1 MRNDD
6 AGLRILA
13 IDPMHKGFG
22 YVVVEGGT
30 LLVDWGVAHVR
41 GPKHI
46 GCLRRLSELVEQYA
60 PDLLV
65 IEDPAVDS
73 RRWARVHKLLLDIR
87 VWGEK
92 RGVRVRML
100 SRRRVR
106 KVFAEWNAT
115 TKEEIAAVIA
125 RQFTELAF
133 QLPPHRKCY
142 MSEDARMS
150 IFDAAALAL
159 TVLEGRKYGQS
170 QKPCSLHPALDRNS
184 LLSYNPSTYTQTA
197 SGNTNNRVQ

>member
-1 MRNDD
+1 MRND
-6 AGLRILA
+6 GTEFRILA
-13 IDPMHKGFG
+13 IDPIHKGFG
-22 YVVVEGGT
+22 YVVIEGDR

-41 GPKHI
+41 GPKHS

-60 PDLLV
+60 PDFVV

-73 RRWARVHKLLLDIR
+73 HRWARVRRLLQDVHK
-87 VWGEK
+87 WGER

-100 SRRRVR
+100 SRRRVQLAF
-106 KVFAEWNAT
+106 VACNAR
-115 TKEEIAAVIA
+115 TKEEIAAAIA
-125 RQFTELAF
+125 AQFPELAF

-159 TVLEGRKYGQS
+159 TLLAGRRGRADPGRKS
-170 QKPCSLHPALDRNS
+170 
-184 LLSYNPSTYTQTA
+184 
-197 SGNTNNRVQ
+197 

>member
-6 AGLRILA
+6 NGLRILA

-22 YVVVEGGT
+22 YVVLEEPG

-41 GPKHI
+41 GPKHSGSI
-46 GCLRRLSELVEQYA
+46 RRLAELVLLYA
-60 PDLLV
+60 TDAVV
-65 IEDPAVDS
+65 IEDPEVDS
-73 RRWARVHKLLLDIR
+73 RRWARVQRLLADIR

-106 KVFAEWNAT
+106 KVFAEWNAR

-125 RQFTELAF
+125 DRFPELALR
-133 QLPPHRKCY
+133 LPPHRKCY
-142 MSEDARMS
+142 MSEDVRMS
-150 IFDAAALAL
+150 IFDAAALAVTL
-159 TVLEGRKYGQS
+159 ATARRS
-170 QKPCSLHPALDRNS
+170 APHIATDR
-184 LLSYNPSTYTQTA
+184 P
-197 SGNTNNRVQ
+197 TNNMLSFDGVGTRL

>member
-1 MRNDD
+1 MSTND

-22 YVVVEGGT
+22 YVVIEDST

-46 GCLRRLSELVEQYA
+46 GCLSRLSELVEQYE
-60 PDLLV
+60 PDLVV

-73 RRWARVHKLLLDIR
+73 RRWARVQRLLADIR

-106 KVFAEWNAT
+106 KVFAEWNAQI
-115 TKEEIAAVIA
+115 KEEIAAVIA
-125 RQFTELAF
+125 TQFPELAF

-150 IFDAAALAL
+150 IFDAASLAL
-159 TVLEGRKYGQS
+159 TAIAIRERRGAPEIGEDELPMRMAPEYTSSGR
-170 QKPCSLHPALDRNS
+170 
-184 LLSYNPSTYTQTA
+184 
-197 SGNTNNRVQ
+197 